1 MAKERTNMYNAVF
14 LLLITL
20 FAIVTGMVGNQA
32 MAIVHAPNTV
42 EGFDRLGELKKVV
55 RSAKNRAVRQASTA
69 MSGTDGFTPKQLSGI
84 LSLAGLGTNNKE
96 GDEDSDNE

>member
-32 MAIVHAPNTV
+32 MVIVHAPNTI

-55 RSAKNRAVRQASTA
+55 RSAKNRAVRQVSTA
-69 MSGTDGFTPKQLSGI
+69 VGTDGFTSKQLSGI
-84 LSLAGLGTNNKE
+84 LSLAGLGTKNN
-96 GDEDSDNE
+96 EDSDDE

>member
-42 EGFDRLGELKKVV
+42 EGFDRLGELKKIV
-55 RSAKNRAVRQASTA
+55 RSAKNRAVRKVSTA
-69 MSGTDGFTPKQLSGI
+69 MNGKDGFTPKQLSGI
-84 LSLAGLGTNNKE
+84 LSLAGLGGSN
-96 GDEDSDNE
+96 EDSDDE

>member
-20 FAIVTGMVGNQA
+20 FAIVTGMVGQQA

-42 EGFDRLGELKKVV
+42 EGFDSLGELKKVV
-55 RSAKNRAVRQASTA
+55 RSAKNRAVRQVSTA
-69 MSGTDGFTPKQLSGI
+69 VNGKDGFTPKQLTGI
-84 LSLAGLGTNNKE
+84 LSLAGLGSKI
-96 GDEDSDNE
+96 DEDSDDE

>member
-1 MAKERTNMYNAVF
+1 MTKERTNMYNAVF

-55 RSAKNRAVRQASTA
+55 RSAKNQAVRKVRAT
-69 MSGTDGFTPKQLSGI
+69 MNGKDGFTPKQLTGI
-84 LSLAGLGTNNKE
+84 LSLAGLGPKS
-96 GDEDSDNE
+96 DEESDEE

>member
-20 FAIVTGMVGNQA
+20 FAIVSGMVGQRA

-42 EGFDRLGELKKVV
+42 EGFGHTKQLTDMV
-55 RSAKNRAVRQASTA
+55 RAAKNRAVRQVSSAV
-69 MSGTDGFTPKQLSGI
+69 GGQDGFTPKQLSGI
-84 LSLAGLGTNNKE
+84 LSLAGVGSKSD
-96 GDEDSDNE
+96 GDSDDE

>member
-1 MAKERTNMYNAVF
+1 MTKDRTNMYNAVF

-55 RSAKNRAVRQASTA
+55 RSAKNRAVRQVSTA
-69 MSGTDGFTPKQLSGI
+69 INGKDGFTPKQLSSI
-84 LSLAGLGTNNKE
+84 LSLAGLGTNSN
-96 GDEDSDNE
+96 EDSDDE